1 MSSRPPSVTV
11 CLPLY
16 LSAAETNAG
25 ADAVFQLNTICHSVR
40 KTISSVIQQTL
51 VDWEL
56 LIITSLPA
64 SKETKSFLEN
74 LDKRICVL
82 ELGVQEQ
89 NIQKQCYSNTSNSNP
104 AAEDA
109 LRIQAADVRRGP
121 IIWMS
126 GTTATDESGN
136 IVADRRNCERNR
148 TRFKIL
154 AFNHGLF
161 HGRGRFIKFVEPGDE
176 LDKANLEV
184 CVSAMNE
191 HPGVTMLAT
200 ETQIEIEKNN
210 PLLNQALIFKGAHP
224 GYGSNHETEKD
235 SRQTTVRANAKD
247 SYLLFEGVN
256 VQRSCLIN
264 QTNILDNASSMLFR
278 KSNCATGFD
287 TMLYR
292 HHELDL
298 YLRVLNFGSF
308 LFLKQQLHSEA
319 SSASARKADELD
331 LFDELKELFIIG
343 TRFKSRLN
351 SFDYS
356 LEEFFKLTLHKFQT
370 KINELE
376 FPSTNLPSLIQELTA
391 RRDHNLAELAVLR
404 QILYIS
410 LLEYNTSKFIRP
422 EQYTNNRQ
430 AIVNSLER
438 DLKPLLRSDSWA
450 ATRPLR
456 EFKRALK
463 RKNKFSDKTTLA
475 TGQIKAQEYAVRLRE
490 QIKHI
495 HRSKSWQLTERMRQL
510 GIMDKQLKNKTTHFS
525 NYDSALFDAD
535 YYLSKLSSAYRAA
548 ASTDP
553 LIHYMLHDDG
563 DPHPIFSVD
572 YYKSQTSTIAGN
584 INNSLFH
591 YQQKGFKSFLNPHP
605 LFDSAYYDKQ
615 ANLNASSCHL
625 LHYIEQGARLGLDP
639 HPWFDTSYYYL
650 QCSSRNINVQ
660 NPLSHYLLTGFRLGL
675 NPHPF
680 FSNDRY
686 LERNPDVKAMGT
698 NPLLH
703 YITVG
708 KLEGRLA
715 RNFPNLNVALEAVSS
730 QAMRECIETAKK
742 CANEVSHILIVGTLS
757 RGGAERSAISYY
769 RAIAHKVGGANV
781 LLIVTDSEAIACD
794 DWLQPETKLFNLAGL
809 NLSPEEKSILLFE
822 SIRLSQATTVIAFN
836 SKLFWNSADT
846 NLSNFRSEL
855 QCKLI
860 SYLGSFENYIQ
871 RNEWG
876 FNEGPFSRSFEN
888 LDLILTDSQRMQD
901 FLRYDRYKQVA
912 NIKTKVIH
920 CKKSLMPELADK
932 LLTKRRSE
940 QASNRILWA
949 SRLDRVKRPD
959 VLAQI
964 AWKLPQLEFHVYG
977 CSSLGTDCSYLK
989 ALPNVRMMG
998 EYTEF
1003 SKIDTEQ
1010 YALFLYT
1017 SQEDGYPHVLLEAA
1031 ACGLPIVASNAGG
1044 VGEFINERTGCLIS
1058 YDDVE
1063 SFVDAINDALA
1074 DYPAACIRANNA
1086 KECVE
1091 KEHNW
1096 DAYLKRVAALDI
1108 W

>member
-1 MSSRPPSVTV
+1 MLELSYQPQEAMSSRPPSVTV

-16 LSAAETNAG
+16 SSAAETNAG
-25 ADAVFQLNTICHSVR
+25 TAAVFELNTISHSVR
-40 KTISSVIQQTL
+40 KTISSIIEQTL

-74 LDKRICVL
+74 LDKRIRV
-82 ELGVQEQ
+82 
-89 NIQKQCYSNTSNSNP
+89 P
-104 AAEDA
+104 
-109 LRIQAADVRRGP
+109 
-121 IIWMS
+121 
-126 GTTATDESGN
+126 DESAN
-136 IVADRRNCERNR
+136 IVGGVRNCERNR
-148 TRFKIL
+148 TQFKIR
-154 AFNHGLF
+154 AFNHGLL
-161 HGRGRFIKFVEPGDE
+161 HGQGRFIKFIEPGDE
-176 LDKANLEV
+176 LDKSNLDV

-200 ETQIEIEKNN
+200 ETQLTIEKNSLFSN
-210 PLLNQALIFKGAHP
+210 QPLFVNGAYSTNGLSHQT
-224 GYGSNHETEKD
+224 ETD
-235 SRQTTVRANAKD
+235 SHQKNDGAKAKA
-247 SYLLFEGVN
+247 SYQILFEGIN
-256 VQRSCLIN
+256 IQRACLIH
-264 QTNILDNASSMLFR
+264 QTNFLDNASSMLFR

-287 TMLYR
+287 TTMYR
-292 HHELDL
+292 HHELDM

-308 LFLKQQLHSEA
+308 LFVKRQLHRKA
-319 SSASARKADELD
+319 SSASVRTADELD
-331 LFDELKELFIIG
+331 LFEELKELFIIG
-343 TRFKSRLN
+343 TKFKSRL
-351 SFDYS
+351 SSIGYS
-356 LEEFFKLTLHKFQT
+356 LEEFFKLTFHNFQN
-370 KINELE
+370 KLNELE
-376 FPSTNLPSLIQELTA
+376 FPSMNLPSLIKELTA
-391 RRDHNLAELAVLR
+391 RRDLPLEELAVLR
-404 QILYIS
+404 QILYFA
-410 LLEYNTSKFIRP
+410 LLEYNTAKFIRP

-463 RKNKFSDKTTLA
+463 RKNKFGDKSNLA
-475 TGQIKAQEYAVRLRE
+475 ESKAEAQEYAVRLRE

-495 HRSKSWQLTERMRQL
+495 QRSKSWLLTERMRNL
-510 GIMDKQLKNKTTHFS
+510 GFMDKHLKNKTAHFS
-525 NYDSALFDAD
+525 NYDSALFDATF
-535 YYLSKLSSAYRAA
+535 YLSQLSSDYRAA

-553 LIHYMLHDDG
+553 LIHYMLHDDA
-563 DPHPIFSVD
+563 DPHPIFSID

-584 INNSLFH
+584 INNSLLH
-591 YQQKGFKSFLNPHP
+591 YQLKGFRSLLNPHP
-605 LFDSAYYDKQ
+605 LFDAAYYDKQ
-615 ANLNASSCHL
+615 ADLNASSCHL
-625 LHYIEQGARLGLDP
+625 LHYIEQGARMELDP
-639 HPWFDTSYYYL
+639 HPWFDTSFYYS
-650 QCSSRNINVQ
+650 QCSSRNIDVQ
-660 NPLSHYLLTGFRLGL
+660 NPLSHYLLMGFRHGL

-680 FSNDRY
+680 FNNDRY
-686 LERNPDVKAMGT
+686 LERNPDVKALGT

-708 KLEGRLA
+708 KQEGRLA
-715 RNFPNLNVALEAVSS
+715 RNFPNLSVAVEAVSS
-730 QAMRECIETAKK
+730 QAMRECLETAKK
-742 CANEVSHILIVGTLS
+742 SANEVSHILIVGALS

-769 RAIAHKVGGANV
+769 RAIANKIGGQKV
-781 LLIVTDSEAIACD
+781 LLIVTDSAAIACD
-794 DWLQPETKLFNLAGL
+794 DWLQPDTKLFNLADQ

-822 SIRLSQATTVIAFN
+822 LIRLSQAVAVIAFN

-846 NLSNFRSEL
+846 NLGNFRSEL
-855 QCKLI
+855 RCKLI

-888 LDLILTDSQRMQD
+888 LDLVLTDSQRMQD
-901 FLRYDRYKQVA
+901 FLRYDRYKDIA
-912 NIKTKVIH
+912 NIKNKVIH

-932 LLTKRRSE
+932 LLTKRRSV
-940 QASNRILWA
+940 QAINRVLWA

-964 AWKLPQLEFHVYG
+964 AWKLPHLEFHVYG
-977 CSSLGTDCSYLK
+977 CSSLGTDCSFLE

-998 EYTEF
+998 EYTDF

-1044 VGEFINERTGCLIS
+1044 VGEFINEQTGSLINF
-1058 YDDVE
+1058 DDVD
-1063 SFVDAINDALA
+1063 SFVEAINNVLS
-1074 DYPAACIRANNA
+1074 DYAAACKRAHNA

-1091 KEHNW
+1091 QEHNW
-1096 DAYLKRVAALDI
+1096 DAYLKRVADLHM